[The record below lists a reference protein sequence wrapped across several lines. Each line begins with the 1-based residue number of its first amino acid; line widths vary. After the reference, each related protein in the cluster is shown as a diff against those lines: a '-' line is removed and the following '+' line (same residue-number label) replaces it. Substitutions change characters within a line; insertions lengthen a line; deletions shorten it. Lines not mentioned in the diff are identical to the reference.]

1 VLPFRDSH
9 ESFLNKLHGSRHGI
23 RVDLYALKQINIASA
38 VNLRGSAA

>member
-9 ESFLNKLHGSRHGI
+9 ETFLYKLHGSYHGS
-23 RVDLYALKQINIASA
+23 RLDVYARKQIKIASA